1 MAPLTLRPEE
11 KQAQYYIEALPG
23 GVGLDMIQIPGGSF
37 RMGQTEAEKAE
48 LIRQVGEKDYNQY
61 YARELPQHQV
71 TLAPFF
77 MGRYPITQAQWRAVA
92 SLPQVERELDP
103 DPSQFKGDKRPVEN
117 VSWFDAIEF
126 CARLSAHSQRTYT
139 LPSEAQWEYAC
150 RSGTTSPFYFGR
162 TLTTALANYDGNYT
176 YADGPK
182 GDYREETTPVD
193 HFPYANAWGLS
204 DMHGNVWEWC
214 LDHYHDSYIDAPPDG
229 TAWVDAEA
237 EEKKPRILRGGSW
250 HYDPRYCR
258 SASRYSR
265 GPDLRYF
272 GSGFRVVSVPPRA
285 LGSE

>member
-1 MAPLTLRPEE
+1 
-11 KQAQYYIEALPG
+11 
-23 GVGLDMIQIPGGSF
+23 
-37 RMGQTEAEKAE
+37 MGQTDDEKVE
-48 LIRQVGEKDYNQY
+48 LIRQAGEEDYNQY

-92 SLPQVERELDP
+92 AMPQVKIDLDP
-103 DPSQFKGDKRPVEN
+103 NPSYFKGDNRPVEA
-117 VSWFDAIEF
+117 VSWFDAMEF

-162 TLTTALANYDGNYT
+162 TLTTVLANYNGNYT

-237 EEKKPRILRGGSW
+237 EEDKSRILRGGSW
-250 HYDPRYCR
+250 FYYPRYCR
-258 SASRYSR
+258 SAFRDDINPVNR
-265 GPDLRYF
+265 NNAF
-272 GSGFRVVSVPPRA
+272 GFRVVSVPLP
-285 LGSE
+285 GSNQ